1 VEDIP
6 IWAQA
11 LALVLMLLASAFFSI
26 AETSMMA
33 LNKLRLAHLIKER
46 RAGAALTAA
55 LLSRVDRLL
64 STILLGNNLA
74 NTALTAVVT
83 ALAIR
88 YFGNHDSVLA
98 IATAIIALLIIL
110 FCEITPKVVGATYPE
125 RTALLTSYPL
135 AVVMK
140 LATPA
145 VWMLNLVTGRLL
157 RLVGIDTNRPTE
169 TRLSPEE
176 LRSIVLET
184 GSFIPTKHRTILMNL
199 FDLEAVT
206 VDDVMTP
213 RARVEALDIAGSREA
228 IVGQLTT
235 CYHNKLPV
243 YEGELNR
250 VVGILHVRRT
260 LAALD
265 RQELDR
271 EAIRGL
277 LTEPYFIPSG
287 TALFTQLQ
295 FFQDARR
302 RVGLVVDEYGEV
314 LGLVTLEDIIEE
326 IIGDFTTQVPRA
338 SDSTGQDWVDD
349 TATADGRT
357 SLRDLNRSLGI
368 GFPLDGPKTLSGW
381 MLETLREM
389 PDGPVAVRYGNAVI
403 EAVAMD
409 ERTIRSLRM
418 QRLGGRHA
426 PTDGTAHGDGER
438 PRPAPMADP

>member
-1 VEDIP
+1 MEDIP

-11 LALVLMLLASAFFSI
+11 IALVLMLLASAFFSI

-33 LNKLRLAHLIKER
+33 LNKLRLAHLIRER
-46 RAGAALTAA
+46 RAGAALTGG

-88 YFGNHDSVLA
+88 YFGNQDSVLA
-98 IATAIIALLIIL
+98 IATALIALLIIV
-110 FCEITPKVVGATYPE
+110 FCEITPKVIGATYPE
-125 RTALLTSYPL
+125 RVALATSYPL
-135 AVVMK
+135 ALVVK
-140 LATPA
+140 LSTPA
-145 VWMLNLVTGRLL
+145 VWVLNLITGRLL
-157 RLVGIDTNRPTE
+157 KLVGIDTNRTAE
-169 TRLSPEE
+169 TRLSADE
-176 LRSIVLET
+176 LRSVVAET
-184 GSFIPTKHRTILMNL
+184 GSFIPAKHRAILMNL
-199 FDLEAVT
+199 FDLDAVT

-213 RARVEALDIAGSREA
+213 RARVEALDISGSRES
-228 IVGQLTT
+228 IIGQLTT

-271 EAIRGL
+271 EAIRSL

-326 IIGDFTTQVPRA
+326 IVGEFTTQLPSA
-338 SDSTGQDWVDD
+338 SDAIGQDWRDD
-349 TATADGRT
+349 ETTADGRT

-368 GFPLDGPKTLSGW
+368 GFPLDGPRTLSGW
-381 MLETLREM
+381 MIETLREM

-403 EAVAMD
+403 EAVSMD
-409 ERTIRSLRM
+409 ERTIRSLRLH
-418 QRLGGRHA
+418 RLDGRAA
-426 PTDGTAHGDGER
+426 PTDGGDHGG
-438 PRPAPMADP
+438 